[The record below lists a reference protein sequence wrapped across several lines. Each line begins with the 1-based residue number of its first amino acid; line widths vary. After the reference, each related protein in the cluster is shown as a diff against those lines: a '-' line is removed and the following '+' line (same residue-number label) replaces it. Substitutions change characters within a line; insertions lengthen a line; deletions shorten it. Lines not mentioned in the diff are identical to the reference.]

1 MSQRVG
7 SGPSHRLGDKAIHL
21 ELDVLATSV
30 IRPHPIDQKDLTV
43 AKRIDLFDST
53 YGHFTTDVLQTIRNE
68 TFGQDIGQNSWTTVE
83 EYDRFIS
90 WLDLRPEH
98 HVLEVASGSG
108 GPAQYVADSAG
119 CRVTGIDANEAG
131 VATANQSVAGSDHAD
146 RITFKVADANSALPF
161 DDNSFD
167 AVLCIDSMNHFPD
180 RLKVFQEWRRILRP
194 GRRAIFTDPVVVTG
208 PVTNDELALRSSI
221 GLFLFVPYGFNEQL
235 IEGSGFRLLKY
246 EDVSANA
253 ATVSRRWHESRQR
266 HKHALVKIEGEERF
280 EGVQEFFAAVHR
292 LTDERRLSR
301 IVYLV
306 EKRNS

>member
-1 MSQRVG
+1 M
-7 SGPSHRLGDKAIHL
+7 
-21 ELDVLATSV
+21 
-30 IRPHPIDQKDLTV
+30 

-53 YGHFTTDVLQTIRNE
+53 YSHFTKHVLETIRKE

-108 GPAQYVADSAG
+108 GPARYVANSAG

-131 VATANQSVAGSDHAD
+131 VATANQSVTGSDLSD
-146 RITFKVADANSALPF
+146 RITFKVADANSPLPF

-180 RLKVFQEWRRILRP
+180 RLKVFQEWRRVLRP
-194 GRRAIFTDPVVVTG
+194 GRRAIFTDPVVLTG

-221 GLFLFVPYGFNEQL
+221 GLFLFVPHGVNERL
-235 IEGSGFRLLKY
+235 IEASGFRLLKY

-253 ATVSRRWHESRQR
+253 AMVSRRWHESRQR
-266 HKHALVKIEGEERF
+266 NKDALVKIEGEERF
-280 EGVQEFFAAVHR
+280 AGLQQFFAAVHS
-292 LTDERRLSR
+292 LTSERRLSR
-301 IVYLV
+301 IVYVV
-306 EKRNS
+306 EKRNQ